1 MKTMSATIQIDAPPA
16 TVWAVLT
23 DLDRYPEWNPLFL
36 EAEGQLAVGHRITL
50 RTIYPVNGR
59 EMTVKPKIT
68 VAEPDSELRWVS
80 SLPGIMSGDHR
91 FTLTPAGD
99 GTRLEQTET
108 VRGLLTIFPGQT
120 WAKTEASFGELNQA
134 LKQRAEGKSRDPAAP
149 PPRP

>member
-36 EAEGQLAVGHRITL
+36 KAEGQLVVGQRITL

-68 VAEPDSELRWVS
+68 VVKPDAELRWES

-91 FTLTPAGD
+91 FTLTSTGP
-99 GTRLEQTET
+99 GTRLEQSET

-134 LKQRAEGKSRDPAAP
+134 LKQRAEGNAP
-149 PPRP
+149 PPA